1 MESEKNYEQHL
12 MGAYRADRRNLGAL
26 QDLTFKAVSQDPQT
40 GNTVF
45 TFNNEYRRINVDLVF
60 KGGRLFVTDFYGDGM
75 DPAEKRL
82 CYFGDFDY

>member
-26 QDLTFKAVSQDPQT
+26 QDLTFKAVSQDPQNGT
-40 GNTVF
+40 TVF
-45 TFNNEYRRINVDLVF
+45 TFTNEYRHVNVDLVF
-60 KGGRLFVTDFYGDGM
+60 RGGRLFITDFYGDGM

-82 CYFGDFDY
+82 CYFGNFDY